1 MEEYSQRNSG
11 KINIF
16 CFECRKCSVHTQ
28 NPGLINL
35 VARGGSTIGFPGK
48 CNIFHK
54 INRFVKSVKTEKCY
68 GICLKKFEEK
78 KFRVQNVHPGFI

>member
-1 MEEYSQRNSG
+1 L
-11 KINIF
+11 
-16 CFECRKCSVHTQ
+16 SVESAVYTHKTQ
-28 NPGLINL
+28 GWLISIL
-35 VARGGSTIGFPGK
+35 VGRGGSTIGFPGK

-54 INRFVKSVKTEKCY
+54 INRFLKSVKTKKCY